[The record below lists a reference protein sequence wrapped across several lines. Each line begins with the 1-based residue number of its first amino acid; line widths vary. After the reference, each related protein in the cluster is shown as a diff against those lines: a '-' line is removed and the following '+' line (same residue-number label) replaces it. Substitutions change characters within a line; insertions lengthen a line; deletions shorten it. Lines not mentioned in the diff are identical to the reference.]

1 MNSETELFNKA
12 LRLLGQSRLLST
24 TDNSP
29 VASACNDCYPS
40 DRDAVLRAHPWN
52 CAIARESLSML
63 SDEAVE
69 VGTEGVTVWQLPA
82 DCLRVLDVEADCDL
96 WRVEGDTIV
105 CDATSVAIRYVR
117 RIENVNEFDALL
129 VEAVATKL
137 ASSIAIAVTGDSQK
151 VSQMTQLHQMAM
163 NEARYI
169 DAVERR
175 RDSHAA
181 NTYRNARG

>member
-29 VASACNDCYPS
+29 VASTCNDCYPS
-40 DRDAVLRAHPWN
+40 DRDAVLRSHPWN
-52 CAIARESLSML
+52 CAIARESLSRL
-63 SDEAVE
+63 ADDAIE
-69 VGTEGVTVWQLPA
+69 VGDEGVTAWQLPA
-82 DCLRVLDVEADCDL
+82 DCLRVLAVEADCDV
-96 WRVEGDTIV
+96 WRVEGDAIV
-105 CDATSVAIRYVR
+105 CDATEVAIRYVR

-129 VEAVATKL
+129 VEAIATKL
-137 ASSIAIAVTGDSQK
+137 AMSIAVAVTGDSQK
-151 VSQMTQLHQMAM
+151 VGQMAQLHQIAM

-175 RDSHAA
+175 RDKLTPTA
-181 NTYRNARG
+181 YRNERL